1 MLGQPLFRDRIE
13 AGQILGQRVKSAI
26 RDPHQ
31 VVLALPRGGV
41 PVGFEVAQTL
51 NADLDIFLVRKLGV
65 PGHEELAM
73 GAIASGGTRVLND
86 ALIQQLR
93 LSPSTI
99 EAIATRERQELARRE
114 ALYREGRP
122 PILLQGRTVILV
134 DDGLATGATMLAAA
148 RALREQKPR
157 RITVAVPV
165 ASEYACDE
173 FRAHVDEVICAF
185 TPEPFYSVGVW
196 YEDFSQTSDMEVRE
210 LLQRAAR
217 EHVA

>member
-1 MLGQPLFRDRIE
+1 MIE
-13 AGQILGQRVKSAI
+13 T
-26 RDPHQ
+26 
-31 VVLALPRGGV
+31 
-41 PVGFEVAQTL
+41 VG
-51 NADLDIFLVRKLGV
+51 
-65 PGHEELAM
+65 
-73 GAIASGGTRVLND
+73 
-86 ALIQQLR
+86 LR
-93 LSPSTI
+93 
-99 EAIATRERQELARRE
+99 EQKELARRE
-114 ALYREGRP
+114 ALYREGRL
-122 PILLQGRTVILV
+122 PIPLQGRTVILV
-134 DDGLATGATMLAAA
+134 DDGLATGASMLAAA

-157 RITVAVPV
+157 RIIVAVPV